1 MRIKVWKK
9 KKKTKTLNKIKTR
22 SDLLRNR
29 SDRIDGEGDMM
40 KELVIGLLLS
50 GEDPHDDGGQG
61 HEGKDQP

>member
-1 MRIKVWKK
+1 
-9 KKKTKTLNKIKTR
+9 
-22 SDLLRNR
+22 
-29 SDRIDGEGDMM
+29 MM